1 MKSSQNF
8 NQQQFI
14 RGYEI
19 DLPPLLPCLCRLHT
33 NQFKQM
39 AEKVSTL
46 ILKVDLE
53 CCRCNR
59 RIKKVLCKLQERENI
74 KSIVYDEKNNTVRV
88 SGTFNPQCLS
98 KKLRRKACKACLV
111 IKDIQIQED
120 KPPPSPH
127 RSRPSP
133 NRRPR
138 PSPHRSR
145 PSPNRH
151 RRPSLR
157 QSRPSRNRRP
167 RPSPHRNRPSPH
179 RNRPSPHRSRPSQ
192 HRNRPSPH
200 RSRPSP
206 NRRQRRRWRCRIL
219 IRCGRSA
226 AGSRAPA
233 RATTT
238 EEEEEAAGAAPAAGR
253 TADGTPAELRLRWWQ
268 CFLVRR
274 RRLQDCLRGRTS
286 VHLHRHVTQLLTC
299 LLTFHH
305 YSISSSSECFNPLPM
320 PMPINIILR
329 SM

>member
-1 MKSSQNF
+1 
-8 NQQQFI
+8 
-14 RGYEI
+14 
-19 DLPPLLPCLCRLHT
+19 
-33 NQFKQM
+33 M

-74 KSIVYDEKNNTVRV
+74 KSIVYDAEEQHRQSFRHFQSPVPVEEAAPAR
-88 SGTFNPQCLS
+88 PA
-98 KKLRRKACKACLV
+98 RPACDQ
-111 IKDIQIQED
+111 DIQIQED
-120 KPPPSPH
+120 KPPPKPAPEP
-127 RSRPSP
+127 PSP
-133 NRRPR
+133 NAAR

-253 TADGTPAELRLRWWQ
+253 TADGTPRRATATVVAVLPGATASATRLSARKNLSTPAPS
-268 CFLVRR
+268 CDSTTYMSTYFPSL
-274 RRLQDCLRGRTS
+274 
-286 VHLHRHVTQLLTC
+286 
-299 LLTFHH
+299 F
-305 YSISSSSECFNPLPM
+305 Y
-320 PMPINIILR
+320 IIIIR
-329 SM
+329 MF